1 MALDKI
7 PAGFQTQPVV
17 EAFKQLQKQL
27 DECTEELQRL
37 RSLKPVAWRYQI
49 KEGGWTHT
57 EFTAKEMVA
66 QKLNEEGTIVPLYE
80 L

>member
-27 DECTEELQRL
+27 DECTEELQQL
-37 RSLKPVAWRYQI
+37 RSLKPVAWRYQPDDGYPI
-49 KEGGWTHT
+49 PA
-57 EFTAKEMVA
+57 FTAYEEVA
-66 QKLNEEGTIVPLYE
+66 TSCGKAGTIVPLYE